1 MVWRILLVEDEENL
15 QEVIK
20 MNLELE
26 GYEVIA
32 VDNGLD
38 ALRLAKEQRFNLVVL
53 DVMLPEMD
61 GFHVCEQIRLD
72 DPNIPVL
79 FLTAKDS
86 TQDKITGLKKGG
98 DDYMTKPFHLE
109 EFLLRVRVL
118 LRHSVKGT
126 TEESSLRTY
135 QFGKNE
141 INFVTYKA
149 TTQNGEIDLTRKETK
164 LLKLLIERNNE
175 VVSREHILQFV
186 WGYDV
191 FPSTRTID
199 NFILAFRKYFEDD
212 PKEPIY
218 FHSVRGVGY
227 KFTNPG
233 N

>member
-126 TEESSLRTY
+126 TEESNLRTY

-149 TTQNGEIDLTRKETK
+149 TTPNGEIDLTRKETK

-175 VVSREHILQFV
+175 VVS
-186 WGYDV
+186 
-191 FPSTRTID
+191 
-199 NFILAFRKYFEDD
+199 
-212 PKEPIY
+212 
-218 FHSVRGVGY
+218 
-227 KFTNPG
+227 
-233 N
+233 